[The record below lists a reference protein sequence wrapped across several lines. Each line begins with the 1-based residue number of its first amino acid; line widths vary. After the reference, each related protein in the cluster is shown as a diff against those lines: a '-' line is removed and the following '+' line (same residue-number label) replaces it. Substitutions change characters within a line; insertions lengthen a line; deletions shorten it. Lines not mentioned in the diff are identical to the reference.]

1 MQFHPQF
8 LIDSQFINMS
18 SQEVSMERGFVNQYD
33 EGDMVEFTQPPPN
46 EPVVDEEDSRDL
58 PPPPLVRSSS
68 SARKYALLQHM
79 HKRKRTSPTPQYDEG
94 DMVEFTQPSPNEP
107 VEIEQK
113 NWGSQD
119 SQDTQD
125 LPPPLVRSSSSK
137 RRRVLLQRMP
147 TRKRTPPTLQRWDRS
162 VLPMWQTFGGVLQE
176 PNTIYIGPKL
186 KKYAASKWGCG
197 RLTYLLYTGKI
208 TPAEYRQLYEE
219 FVRQKLWSDLH
230 ELEGKRLIFFEKD
243 PNKCNGPILL
253 RLFAEKFG
261 DNLTKMRDPRST

>member
-8 LIDSQFINMS
+8 LIDSQSINMS
-18 SQEVSMERGFVNQYD
+18 SQEVSMERGFVNQY
-33 EGDMVEFTQPPPN
+33 GGGYAPKFTQPD
-46 EPVVDEEDSRDL
+46 EPVEVEEKKEDSRDL
-58 PPPPLVRSSS
+58 APPLT
-68 SARKYALLQHM
+68 K
-79 HKRKRTSPTPQYDEG
+79 TSPTPRG
-94 DMVEFTQPSPNEP
+94 
-107 VEIEQK
+107 
-113 NWGSQD
+113 
-119 SQDTQD
+119 
-125 LPPPLVRSSSSK
+125 
-137 RRRVLLQRMP
+137 RVLLQRMR
-147 TRKRTPPTLQRWDRS
+147 TRRTPPTLQCCERS
-162 VLPMWQTFGGVLQE
+162 VLPMWQTFGSVLQE

-261 DNLTKMRDPRST
+261 DNPTKMRDPRSI

>member
-8 LIDSQFINMS
+8 LIDSQFIDMS
-18 SQEVSMERGFVNQYD
+18 SQEVTMERGFFSQYD

-46 EPVVDEEDSRDL
+46 EPVEVEQKKEDSWD
-58 PPPPLVRSSS
+58 
-68 SARKYALLQHM
+68 
-79 HKRKRTSPTPQYDEG
+79 
-94 DMVEFTQPSPNEP
+94 
-107 VEIEQK
+107 I
-113 NWGSQD
+113 
-119 SQDTQD
+119 
-125 LPPPLVRSSSSK
+125 PPLVRSSSSK

-253 RLFAEKFG
+253 RLFIEKFEP
-261 DNLTKMRDPRST
+261 NIKWPCRCKTPWRH

>member
-1 MQFHPQF
+1 
-8 LIDSQFINMS
+8 MS
-18 SQEVSMERGFVNQYD
+18 SQEVSMERGFFNQY
-33 EGDMVEFTQPPPN
+33 GGGYAPKFTQPD
-46 EPVVDEEDSRDL
+46 EPVEVEEKKEDIRD
-58 PPPPLVRSSS
+58 PTPPLVRRSF
-68 SARKYALLQHM
+68 
-79 HKRKRTSPTPQYDEG
+79 TPRG
-94 DMVEFTQPSPNEP
+94 
-107 VEIEQK
+107 
-113 NWGSQD
+113 
-119 SQDTQD
+119 
-125 LPPPLVRSSSSK
+125 
-137 RRRVLLQRMP
+137 RVLLQRMP

-162 VLPMWQTFGGVLQE
+162 VLPMWQTFGSVLQE

-253 RLFAEKFG
+253 RLFIEKFEP
-261 DNLTKMRDPRST
+261 NIKWPCRCKTPWRH

>member
-46 EPVVDEEDSRDL
+46 EPVMDEEDS
-58 PPPPLVRSSS
+58 
-68 SARKYALLQHM
+68 
-79 HKRKRTSPTPQYDEG
+79 
-94 DMVEFTQPSPNEP
+94 
-107 VEIEQK
+107 
-113 NWGSQD
+113 
-119 SQDTQD
+119 QD
-125 LPPPLVRSSSSK
+125 LPPPLARASPTP
-137 RRRVLLQRMP
+137 RGRVLLQRMR
-147 TRKRTPPTLQRWDRS
+147 TRGRTPPTLLCWGRS
-162 VLPMWQTFGGVLQE
+162 NLPMRQTFGAVLRE
-176 PNTIYIGPKL
+176 PNTIYIGPK
-186 KKYAASKWGCG
+186 KYAPASTAPNKWGCE

-208 TPAEYRQLYEE
+208 TPAEYRRLYEK
-219 FVRQKLWSDLH
+219 FVRQKLWSNLD

-261 DNLTKMRDPRST
+261 DNPTKMRDPRSI